1 MEERNAPT
9 DILKTIEQEM
19 DSDIHPVLKK
29 ILDNI
34 KPIGLTVGAIVA
46 AVAVYS
52 GVTSYQKSQHA
63 SAVQEL
69 GSIMVMTDQAARTG
83 KLETFAKSGA
93 DDLRAAAQLELARIF
108 MDSGEFD
115 KAADVWRTVGQ
126 RPGMRTIAGLGEAK
140 AHMFKGDHA
149 KAVEILSALK
159 KDAGEEFAP
168 AISAN
173 LAFAAEKAGQ
183 KDLAIAEYE
192 ALKSKDSGNE
202 DFLSYKIGKLK
213 AKTQG

>member
-34 KPIGLTVGAIVA
+34 KPIGLTVGAIVV
-46 AVAVYS
+46 AVAVYA

-69 GSIMVMTDQAARTG
+69 GGIMVMTDQAARTG

-115 KAADVWRTVGQ
+115 KAADAWRTVAQ
-126 RPGMRTIAGLGEAK
+126 NPGMRTVASLGEAK

-149 KAVEILSALK
+149 KAVEILNALK